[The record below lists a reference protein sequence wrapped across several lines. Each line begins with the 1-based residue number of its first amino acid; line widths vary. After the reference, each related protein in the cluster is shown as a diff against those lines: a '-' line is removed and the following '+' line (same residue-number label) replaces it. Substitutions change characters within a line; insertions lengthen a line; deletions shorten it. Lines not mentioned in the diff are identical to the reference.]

1 MNEDSNNQRAKGPA
15 FQKVIEFLRAQ
26 IQFGKLQEH
35 AALPSERALGEQ
47 FNISRMTARRALLAL
62 EMEGLAYSSDRRG
75 RFVSPQRLTYDISKT
90 VSFSEHAEE
99 GALGLSIKLVSQGMI
114 EATPQIAAKLSIEE
128 GRELYTY
135 TRLFSLKGHPA
146 FIEEEFAIADL
157 FPDMFSHSLEQSTTR
172 LMEQEY
178 NMPAH
183 SGDISIR
190 MRALN
195 EAESKLL
202 NLPTYHAGIELEQV
216 ILDHRGQPF
225 CFGRQLWR
233 GELAEFT
240 AHAVVRNR

>member
-1 MNEDSNNQRAKGPA
+1 MSRPDNHQKNKEPA
-15 FQKVIEFLRAQ
+15 FQKVIEALRAQ
-26 IQFGKLQEH
+26 IHSGELEEH
-35 AALPSERALGEQ
+35 AALPSERTLGEQ
-47 FNISRMTARRALLAL
+47 FHISRMTARRALLAL
-62 EMEGLAYSSDRRG
+62 EMEGLAYSSERRG
-75 RFVSPQRLTYDISKT
+75 RFVSPQRLTYNISKT

-99 GALGLSIKLVSQGMI
+99 GEIGLKIELVSQDVI
-114 EATPQIAAKLSIEE
+114 EATPPLAAKLAIET
-128 GRELYTY
+128 GRKLYTY
-135 TRLFSLKGHPA
+135 TRLFRLKGHPA

-157 FPDMFSHSLEQSTTR
+157 FPDMFSHNLEQSTTR

-195 EAESKLL
+195 ERESKLL
-202 NLPTYHAGIELEQV
+202 SLPTYHAGIELEQV
-216 ILDHRGQPF
+216 ILDRDGQPF

-240 AHAVVRNR
+240 AHAIVRDR

>member
-1 MNEDSNNQRAKGPA
+1 M
-15 FQKVIEFLRAQ
+15 RAQ
-26 IQFGKLQEH
+26 IRSRELQEH

-47 FNISRMTARRALLAL
+47 FDISRMTARRALLAL
-62 EMEGLAYSSDRRG
+62 EMEGLAYSSERRG

-90 VSFSEHAEE
+90 VSFSELAEE
-99 GALGLSIKLVSQGMI
+99 GALGLTIELISQEMIK
-114 EATPQIAAKLSIEE
+114 ATAPIAAKLAVRE
-128 GRELYTY
+128 GRELYSY
-135 TRLFSLKGHPA
+135 TRLFRLKGHPA

-157 FPDMFSHSLEQSTTR
+157 FPDMFSHGLEQSTTR
-172 LMEQEY
+172 LMAEEY
-178 NMPAH
+178 NRPAH

-195 EAESKLL
+195 EKESKLL

-216 ILDHRGQPF
+216 ILDHNGQPF

-240 AHAVVRNR
+240 AHAIVRDR